1 MDIQNSA
8 FTIKLKLCFCTILG
22 IRIDDCCVYTLPA
35 VCLEQVAKDTF
46 LVKLSILICN
56 FGQ

>member
-22 IRIDDCCVYTLPA
+22 IRIDDCVCCILYSA

-46 LVKLSILICN
+46 SCEIIN
-56 FGQ
+56 FDL